1 MMNKLTEAIVLRRQ
15 PTPSLLIEILSLL
28 YFFIQHIG
36 IWQVMKENT
45 IPVLLVH
52 GTADSN
58 VPVEMTIQAA
68 KNCIAP
74 KKLLLVEGAEHGTGY
89 LVDNAGYVQALQ
101 EFCCVSSAERY

>member
-1 MMNKLTEAIVLRRQ
+1 MPE
-15 PTPSLLIEILSLL
+15 
-28 YFFIQHIG
+28 
-36 IWQVMKENT
+36 VMKENT

-52 GTADSN
+52 GMADSN

-74 KKLLLVEGAEHGTGY
+74 KKLFLVEGAEHGTGY

-101 EFCCVSSAERY
+101 KFCCVSSAERH

>member
-1 MMNKLTEAIVLRRQ
+1 
-15 PTPSLLIEILSLL
+15 
-28 YFFIQHIG
+28 
-36 IWQVMKENT
+36 MKENT

-68 KNCIAP
+68 KKLHRTVKNC
-74 KKLLLVEGAEHGTGY
+74 LLVEGAEHGTGY

-101 EFCCVSSAERY
+101 ELLLCKQCRETLKFVNLTE